1 MDDRFPL
8 LFNLASIRYLR
19 AVLGRQ
25 PHDEVA
31 PLIADIAA
39 QCEQHD
45 KRLAQQAQLAAD
57 PAPPDVRPNGAAPEV
72 LQ

>member
-1 MDDRFPL
+1 MEERYPL
-8 LFNLASIRYLR
+8 NFNLAAIRYLR

-45 KRLAQQAQLAAD
+45 KARQAPGAPQPLAAE
-57 PAPPDVRPNGAAPEV
+57 PHALPNGAQEV